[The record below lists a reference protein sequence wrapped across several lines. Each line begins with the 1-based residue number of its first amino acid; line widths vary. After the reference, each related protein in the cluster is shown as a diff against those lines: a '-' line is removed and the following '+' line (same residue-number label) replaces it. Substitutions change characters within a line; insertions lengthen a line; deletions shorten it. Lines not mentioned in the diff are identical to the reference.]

1 MTHLTYLWHRQ
12 TNTCF
17 LMPENEFYT
26 GKVGIIYGPHLT
38 WVSLPVGESM
48 AHRSHRVS
56 GWGAWSHLISLSH
69 PARRDLDP
77 EQSPGQQ
84 VLSLP
89 SSFQGFFSPVPRWW
103 HASAQVWKAGMG
115 FKFLSFWVFNLKV
128 SKSNHSQFLNAA
140 AVFGGCVVC
149 RSLCACILSLT
160 EA

>member
-1 MTHLTYLWHRQ
+1 MTYLWHMQ

-38 WVSLPVGESM
+38 WVSLPVGESV
-48 AHRSHRVS
+48 AHR
-56 GWGAWSHLISLSH
+56 SHLISLSH
-69 PARRDLDP
+69 PARRHLDL

-103 HASAQVWKAGMG
+103 QASAQVWKAGIG

-128 SKSNHSQFLNAA
+128 SKSKHSHFLNAA
-140 AVFGGCVVC
+140 AVFGVCVVC